1 MRYFHDMHEM
11 MWCLIRGNFTFTFV
25 TGSFYSAGLMKLYSD
40 VQVLYTRTRNA
51 LQLRGLPGRQAERTK
66 PFQP

>member
-1 MRYFHDMHEM
+1 MRYLHDVREM
-11 MWCLIRGNFTFTFV
+11 MWGLFRDNFTFTFV
-25 TGSFYSAGLMKLYSD
+25 TSSFYSVDLTTLYSD

-51 LQLRGLPGRQAERTK
+51 LQLSGLPGRQAERTK